1 VHGAYVLF
9 EGDHHGISRRIN
21 RKFTMG
27 YDLTQMRDSTK
38 KIIPIL
44 LICQKSYKQLF
55 DKYAG

>member
-1 VHGAYVLF
+1 
-9 EGDHHGISRRIN
+9 
-21 RKFTMG
+21 MG